1 MTIWKN
7 YQLVYSLP
15 EALDVLQSAAEPV
28 RFVSGGTDL
37 LLEIQQGIQTSVET
51 MIDLNHIEEMKV
63 LSVQDD
69 KLFIGA
75 AVPVSQVTNSS
86 LVKENA
92 LAVSEATG
100 LIGGPQVRNSATL
113 GGNVAHALPAADG
126 MISLIAMNATAL
138 IFSKHGYSEKSILG
152 LFKGPGITALQK
164 DEILVGFHFPLKQ
177 KGEGSAFD
185 RVMRPQ
191 GVALP
196 IINLSVWMRRKK
208 DFVEDIRVVFGPS
221 GPVPTRAEQ
230 VELVFKGQKLS
241 SDVFE
246 RAKQVVDETVKFRTS
261 KMRATAE
268 YRYILAK
275 SLLEKVVRLTWARAG
290 ENL

>member
-63 LSVQDD
+63 LSFQDD

-113 GGNVAHALPAADG
+113 GGNVAHALSAAYG
-126 MISLIAMNATAL
+126 MIS
-138 IFSKHGYSEKSILG
+138 
-152 LFKGPGITALQK
+152 
-164 DEILVGFHFPLKQ
+164 
-177 KGEGSAFD
+177 
-185 RVMRPQ
+185 
-191 GVALP
+191 
-196 IINLSVWMRRKK
+196 
-208 DFVEDIRVVFGPS
+208 
-221 GPVPTRAEQ
+221 
-230 VELVFKGQKLS
+230 
-241 SDVFE
+241 
-246 RAKQVVDETVKFRTS
+246 
-261 KMRATAE
+261 
-268 YRYILAK
+268 
-275 SLLEKVVRLTWARAG
+275 
-290 ENL
+290 